1 MVESAPSLE
10 EEMAKSGSKK
20 QDSGPSRE
28 QRALR
33 RNQIIFAAMALL
45 VILSMLIAAVST
57 F

>member
-1 MVESAPSLE
+1 LE